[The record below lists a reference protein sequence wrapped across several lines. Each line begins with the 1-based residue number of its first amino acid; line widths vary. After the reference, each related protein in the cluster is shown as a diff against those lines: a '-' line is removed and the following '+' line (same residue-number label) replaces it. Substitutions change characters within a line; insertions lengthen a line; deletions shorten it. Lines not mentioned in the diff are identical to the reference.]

1 MADEFDVVVIGAGPP
16 GENAAGRA
24 VDNGLTAAIVEE
36 RLAGGECTF
45 YGCIPSKTLIRPG
58 DVIATARR
66 VPGAAEAVTGPIDV
80 EAAFAQLDYMT
91 NGWTDSGDLK
101 WFESKGI
108 AFHRGHGRLA
118 GEKAVEV
125 EGPDGAVMGLTAR
138 TAVVVSC
145 GTTAAIPPIE
155 GLREAS
161 PWTNVE
167 ATSAKELPRRLL
179 VLGGGAIGSELAQ
192 CYRRLGSEEV
202 TVIEGG
208 PRLLPREEPF
218 AGEELAAAFDAEGI
232 ALITGSKV
240 TAVRREAAD
249 GPVTAVL
256 DDGREFTGDEIL
268 VAVGRSPRT
277 GDIGLDTVGLQDLAG
292 RYLEVDEKLRVK
304 GARGEW
310 LYAVGDVNGLA
321 LFTHMGKYQG
331 RLFGDVVAGKDVH
344 DIADHDRVPRVTFTD
359 PQVAAVGL
367 TEEQA
372 RSKGI
377 DVRVVTYDIGSV
389 AGTYVRGNGIKGTC
403 NMVVD
408 ESRRVI
414 VGATFTGPD
423 VQEIV
428 HAATIAVIGEVSLD
442 TLWHAVPSFPTMSE
456 VWLRFLEAYG
466 L

>member
-36 RLAGGECTF
+36 RLAGGECSF

-58 DVIATARR
+58 DVIAAARR
-66 VPGAAEAVTGPIDV
+66 APGAAEAVTGRVDV
-80 EAAFAQLDYMT
+80 EAAFAQRDYMT
-91 NGWTDSGDLK
+91 NNWTDAGDLT
-101 WFESKGI
+101 WFEGKGI

-118 GEKAVEV
+118 GERTVEV
-125 EGPDGAVMGLTAR
+125 EGPDGAVTRLTAR

-145 GTTAAIPPIE
+145 GTSAAVPPIE
-155 GLREAS
+155 GLGEAA
-161 PWTNVE
+161 PWTNIE
-167 ATSAKELPRRLL
+167 ATSAKQLPRTLL
-179 VLGGGAIGSELAQ
+179 VLGGGPIGAELAQ
-192 CYRRLGSEEV
+192 AFKRLGSEEV

-208 PRLLPREEPF
+208 PRLLAREEPF
-218 AGEELAAAFDAEGI
+218 AGEQLQAAFEAEGI
-232 ALITGSKV
+232 TVVTGAHMTS
-240 TAVRREAAD
+240 VRREAPD
-249 GPVTAVL
+249 RPVTAVL
-256 DDGREFTGDEIL
+256 DDGREFTGEEIL
-268 VAVGRSPRT
+268 VAVGRRPRT

-292 RYLEVDEKLRVK
+292 KFLEVDEKLRVK
-304 GARGEW
+304 GASGSW

-321 LFTHMGKYQG
+321 LLTHMGKYQG
-331 RLFGDVVAGKDVH
+331 QLFGDVVAGKDAH
-344 DIADHDRVPRVTFTD
+344 DIADHDRIPRVTFTD

-372 RSKGI
+372 RAKGL
-377 DVRVVTYDIGSV
+377 DVRVVTYDIGNVS
-389 AGTYVRGNGIKGTC
+389 GSYTRGNGIKGTC

-414 VGATFTGPD
+414 IGATFTGPD

-428 HAATIAVIGEVSLD
+428 HAATIAVVGEVSLD

-456 VWLRFLEAYG
+456 VWLRFLEGYG